1 MKLVVIG
8 GTGLIGSR
16 LVSTLAE
23 RGREAQAASPSL
35 GVDTFTG
42 EGLREAF
49 PAAQVVID
57 VSNSHSFADD
67 AVLDFFTT
75 STRNILAAELSAAV
89 GHHVAL
95 SVVGT
100 ERLQGSGYFRAK
112 MAQENLIKESA
123 VPWSIVRSTQ
133 FFEFIGGIADAA
145 TDASTVRIPPVLVQ
159 PIAARDVAEALAD
172 ISLGPPMNGTVE
184 VAGPDQFRLDEL
196 VQMSLSARDDPR
208 EVVTDPAARY
218 FGAQLSERTLIPGSD
233 ASLGE
238 THFADWLE

>member
-23 RGREAQAASPSL
+23 RGGEAQAASPSL

-112 MAQENLIKESA
+112 MAQENLIKESS

-133 FFEFIGGIADAA
+133 FFEFIGSIADAA

-159 PIAARDVAEALAD
+159 PIAARDVATALAD

-196 VQMSLSARDDPR
+196 VQMSLSARNDPR
-208 EVVTDPAARY
+208 EVVADPAARY
-218 FGAQLSERTLIPGSD
+218 FGAQLGERTLIPGSD

-238 THFADWLE
+238 TRFADWLE